1 MRLPRRI
8 FLNVVIFV
16 SSFLVVSY
24 HLSSIVP
31 QDGTVHNVLYRYLF
45 RTIFLFRPRAPAA
58 PCSRSFLLSYCSTP
72 PLKRKIK
79 FSLQT
84 VPFVPTPAA
93 IFSAV
98 GGVVIRR
105 TFSAGAGQRGLES
118 AAQFSTGCIVIGG
131 TVCRAASFIQ
141 VVILH
146 TIPGSRRWN
155 PPHSLRRAGLL
166 SAAQFRCGV
175 HRGAKKMVVIGRT
188 IRTFFCGR
196 QVVIH
201 STICAVGKI
210 RLLLSAAHFGISSA
224 FQTCPNRVVIQR
236 TFPAVWL
243 LSGAQFP
250 NCRILAAVVIDG
262 TFLKKSTVQRTAG
275 IVIHGTIRF
284 FRGRAVV
291 IRRTIRK
298 NPFFCGAS
306 CRGLLVCAQ
315 FALQEPGLL
324 STAQYKDFSARV
336 VIQRTFLR
344 GRIFPSALLECCAH
358 FSLFLFLRRGL
369 LYSTLFKNPTKFSL
383 PPFSC
388 KKNFFTVVT
397 LRTLL
402 RFTHSCWNAA
412 HSTVVTQRTFVLE
425 YST

>member
-1 MRLPRRI
+1 M
-8 FLNVVIFV
+8 
-16 SSFLVVSY
+16 
-24 HLSSIVP
+24 
-31 QDGTVHNVLYRYLF
+31 
-45 RTIFLFRPRAPAA
+45 
-58 PCSRSFLLSYCSTP
+58 
-72 PLKRKIK
+72 
-79 FSLQT
+79 
-84 VPFVPTPAA
+84 PFVPIQAA
-93 IFSAV
+93 FFSAA
-98 GGVVIRR
+98 GWVVIRR
-105 TFSAGAGQRGLES
+105 TFSAGAGRRGLES
-118 AAQFSTGCIVIGG
+118 AAHFSTGCIVIGG

-146 TIPGSRRWN
+146 TIPGSRHWN

-166 SAAQFRCGV
+166 SEAQFRCGV

-196 QVVIH
+196 QIVIH

-224 FQTCPNRVVIQR
+224 FQTCPDWVVIQR
-236 TFPAVWL
+236 TFPAVGL

-262 TFLKKSTVQRTAG
+262 TFLKKSTVQRAAG

-284 FRGRAVV
+284 FRGRVVV

-306 CRGLLVCAQ
+306 CRELLVCAQ
-315 FALQEPGLL
+315 FALQGPGLL

-358 FSLFLFLRRGL
+358 FSLFLFSRRGL

-388 KKNFFTVVT
+388 KKTFLPLLRSAHCCVLHIRVGM
-397 LRTLL
+397 LRTAPL
-402 RFTHSCWNAA
+402 
-412 HSTVVTQRTFVLE
+412 
-425 YST
+425 

>member
-93 IFSAV
+93 FFSAV

-224 FQTCPNRVVIQR
+224 FQTCPDRVVIQR
-236 TFPAVWL
+236 TFPAVGL

-336 VIQRTFLR
+336 VIQRTFPAA
-344 GRIFPSALLECCAH
+344 GFFHPPCWNAAHISH
-358 FSLFLFLRRGL
+358 FSFFSRRGL

-388 KKNFFTVVT
+388 KKTFLPLLRSAHCCVLHIRVGM
-397 LRTLL
+397 LRTAPL
-402 RFTHSCWNAA
+402 
-412 HSTVVTQRTFVLE
+412 
-425 YST
+425 

>member
-1 MRLPRRI
+1 M
-8 FLNVVIFV
+8 
-16 SSFLVVSY
+16 
-24 HLSSIVP
+24 
-31 QDGTVHNVLYRYLF
+31 HNVLYRYLF

-84 VPFVPTPAA
+84 VPFVPTQAA
-93 IFSAV
+93 FFSAA

-105 TFSAGAGQRGLES
+105 TFSAGAGRRGLES

-175 HRGAKKMVVIGRT
+175 HRGAKKVVVIGRT

-224 FQTCPNRVVIQR
+224 FQTCPDRVVIQR
-236 TFPAVWL
+236 TFPAVGL

-298 NPFFCGAS
+298 NPVFFGAS

-315 FALQEPGLL
+315 FALQGPGLL

-336 VIQRTFLR
+336 VSLRTFPR

-358 FSLFLFLRRGL
+358 FSLFLFSRPGL

-388 KKNFFTVVT
+388 KKTFLPLLYSAHCCVLHICVGM
-397 LRTLL
+397 LRTAPL
-402 RFTHSCWNAA
+402 
-412 HSTVVTQRTFVLE
+412 
-425 YST
+425 

>member
-84 VPFVPTPAA
+84 VPFVPTQAA
-93 IFSAV
+93 FFSAA

-306 CRGLLVCAQ
+306 CRGLLACAQ
-315 FALQEPGLL
+315 FALQGPGLL
-324 STAQYKDFSARV
+324 STAQYKDFSAQV
-336 VIQRTFLR
+336 VIQRTFPR

-358 FSLFLFLRRGL
+358 FSLFLFSRPGL

>member
-31 QDGTVHNVLYRYLF
+31 QDGTVHL
-45 RTIFLFRPRAPAA
+45 PRLAA
-58 PCSRSFLLSYCSTP
+58 GVFLLSYCSTP

-93 IFSAV
+93 FFSV
-98 GGVVIRR
+98 PGWVVIRC

-188 IRTFFCGR
+188 IRTFF
-196 QVVIH
+196 
-201 STICAVGKI
+201 
-210 RLLLSAAHFGISSA
+210 
-224 FQTCPNRVVIQR
+224 
-236 TFPAVWL
+236 
-243 LSGAQFP
+243 
-250 NCRILAAVVIDG
+250 
-262 TFLKKSTVQRTAG
+262 
-275 IVIHGTIRF
+275 
-284 FRGRAVV
+284 
-291 IRRTIRK
+291 
-298 NPFFCGAS
+298 
-306 CRGLLVCAQ
+306 
-315 FALQEPGLL
+315 
-324 STAQYKDFSARV
+324 
-336 VIQRTFLR
+336 
-344 GRIFPSALLECCAH
+344 
-358 FSLFLFLRRGL
+358 
-369 LYSTLFKNPTKFSL
+369 
-383 PPFSC
+383 
-388 KKNFFTVVT
+388 
-397 LRTLL
+397 
-402 RFTHSCWNAA
+402 
-412 HSTVVTQRTFVLE
+412 
-425 YST
+425 

>member
-1 MRLPRRI
+1 ME
-8 FLNVVIFV
+8 
-16 SSFLVVSY
+16 S
-24 HLSSIVP
+24 
-31 QDGTVHNVLYRYLF
+31 
-45 RTIFLFRPRAPAA
+45 PAQFTA
-58 PCSRSFLLSYCSTP
+58 
-72 PLKRKIK
+72 
-79 FSLQT
+79 
-84 VPFVPTPAA
+84 
-93 IFSAV
+93 
-98 GGVVIRR
+98 GGVVIGSTISVRCA
-105 TFSAGAGQRGLES
+105 SRG
-118 AAQFSTGCIVIGG
+118 
-131 TVCRAASFIQ
+131 
-141 VVILH
+141 
-146 TIPGSRRWN
+146 
-155 PPHSLRRAGLL
+155 
-166 SAAQFRCGV
+166 
-175 HRGAKKMVVIGRT
+175 KKMVVTGRT

-210 RLLLSAAHFGISSA
+210 RLLLSTAHFGISSA
-224 FQTCPNRVVIQR
+224 FQTCPDRVVIQR
-236 TFPAVWL
+236 TFPAVGL
-243 LSGAQFP
+243 LSVAQFP

-315 FALQEPGLL
+315 FSLQGPGLL

-336 VIQRTFLR
+336 VIQRTFPR

-358 FSLFLFLRRGL
+358 FSLFLFSRPGL

-388 KKNFFTVVT
+388 KKTFLPLLRSAHCCVSHICVRM
-397 LRTLL
+397 LRTAPL
-402 RFTHSCWNAA
+402 
-412 HSTVVTQRTFVLE
+412 
-425 YST
+425 